1 MTLIYFSLE
10 EDPKKQANSNKF
22 KLIFQFLF
30 SLHMVVIRLKDSS
43 RSYEILYFIPN
54 NPSNPTP
61 TTDRE
66 TPTTDRERL
75 INKLQCKGF
84 LWVTILKLVVTLEGK
99 NEELYL
105 LSFP

>member
-1 MTLIYFSLE
+1 MLRGL
-10 EDPKKQANSNKF
+10 D
-22 KLIFQFLF
+22 IFGLFWTCFIHSIFFLF
-30 SLHMVVIRLKDSS
+30 IQIIS
-43 RSYEILYFIPN
+43 
-54 NPSNPTP
+54 PSNPTP